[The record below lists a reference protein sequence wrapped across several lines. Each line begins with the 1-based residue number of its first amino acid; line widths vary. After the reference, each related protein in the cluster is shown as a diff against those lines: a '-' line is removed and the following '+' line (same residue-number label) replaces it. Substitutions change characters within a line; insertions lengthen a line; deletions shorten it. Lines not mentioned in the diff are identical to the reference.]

1 VVISIGFSFMVC
13 NQRIPDGAT
22 ERCSRGPV

>member
-1 VVISIGFSFMVC
+1 VVISIGSSFMVC

-22 ERCSRGPV
+22 ERGSCGPV